1 MTDQL
6 ETQEHDD
13 IQFDVAVLAAYEAA
27 SCVVHY
33 THEPDDEEENVIP
46 MGWWPC
52 LGDQDKADVDQ
63 DTVCHNV
70 LAPFVRRHPTAPPE
84 ALYRDA
90 HAKKVH
96 TGDVNGWATLPVCY
110 RLAYQTFRE
119 TLLRIDAEFAAEAA
133 LRASQAP
140 AMPRARFVDASQS
153 ILEKHGAEL
162 ERERLQPARRSAPR
176 KQPAAEDPPTQEPPT
191 QDPPVEEPGYGPG
204 ESSGATDQMS
214 DETTTAETEPDA
226 AQPQPAKP
234 PPDSPAEPK
243 EPAKK
248 AAKSSKT

>member
-1 MTDQL
+1 MSDDT
-6 ETQEHDD
+6 EHDD

-52 LGDQDKADVDQ
+52 LGDHGNLEVDQ
-63 DTVCHNV
+63 DLVCHNV

-96 TGDVNGWATLPVCY
+96 AGDVNGWATLPVCY

-162 ERERLQPARRSAPR
+162 ERERLQPARRKAPA
-176 KQPAAEDPPTQEPPT
+176 KKPAAEDATETDPPT
-191 QDPPVEEPGYGPG
+191 QDPPTQDAAAEDPTDKDPTANATKPDEEAEAGK
-204 ESSGATDQMS
+204 ATD
-214 DETTTAETEPDA
+214 
-226 AQPQPAKP
+226 P
-234 PPDSPAEPK
+234 PPDETEKPAEPK
-243 EPAKK
+243 QPAKK
-248 AAKSSKT
+248 AAAKPSKT

>member
-1 MTDQL
+1 MSDDT
-6 ETQEHDD
+6 EHDD
-13 IQFDVAVLAAYEAA
+13 IQFEVAVLAAYEAA

-33 THEPDDEEENVIP
+33 THEPNDEEENVTP

-52 LGDQDKADVDQ
+52 LGDQDRADVDQ
-63 DTVCHNV
+63 DTVCYNV

-96 TGDVNGWATLPVCY
+96 AGDVNGWATLPVCY

-162 ERERLQPARRSAPR
+162 ERERLQPARRKAPA
-176 KQPAAEDPPTQEPPT
+176 KKPAAEDPPVTDPPT
-191 QDPPVEEPGYGPG
+191 QDPPAHDLAPDGDSD
-204 ESSGATDQMS
+204 SSGATDQPS
-214 DETTTAETEPDA
+214 NETRTAETEPDA